1 MTYGNPSSF
10 GVYNN
15 SLLRIIIDLSGRI
28 CSNYSFLNFSKYSR
42 KYGLPSTMLKLV
54 WVGTCQG
61 FHVLLACQP
70 PFRVD
75 DLGWTMPRKVQL
87 ASASLTGAGIKSKSS
102 VLLGGMGVL
111 SNGGFEF
118 K

>member
-54 WVGTCQG
+54 
-61 FHVLLACQP
+61 LA
-70 PFRVD
+70 FA
-75 DLGWTMPRKVQL
+75 QL
-87 ASASLTGAGIKSKSS
+87 QIRLEP
-102 VLLGGMGVL
+102 MQQ
-111 SNGGFEF
+111 
-118 K
+118 

>member
-15 SLLRIIIDLSGRI
+15 SLLRTIIDLSGRI

-54 WVGTCQG
+54 PISG
-61 FHVLLACQP
+61 
-70 PFRVD
+70 
-75 DLGWTMPRKVQL
+75 DLVTEKPG
-87 ASASLTGAGIKSKSS
+87 
-102 VLLGGMGVL
+102 
-111 SNGGFEF
+111 
-118 K
+118 